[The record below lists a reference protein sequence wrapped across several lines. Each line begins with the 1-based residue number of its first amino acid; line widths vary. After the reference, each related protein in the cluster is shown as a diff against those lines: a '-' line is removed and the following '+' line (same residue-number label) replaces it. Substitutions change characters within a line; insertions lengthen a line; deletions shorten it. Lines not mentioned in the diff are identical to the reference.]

1 MLGETKKK
9 RMPFSEGTHDGGAQV
24 CTLKVMKITH
34 KQNVTGLIMLSGLVI
49 KPVVEVRARFYM
61 LSMPFFPVWSLYL
74 LSACLYIVYTYASTN
89 PPLRSLRICIYN
101 CRTVYYI
108 VNSTLNVFST
118 KFTIRQP
125 ERQRGFVTLDACRNA

>member
-61 LSMPFFPVWSLYL
+61 LSMPFFFPFG
-74 LSACLYIVYTYASTN
+74 LYICCLLAFISYIRTH
-89 PPLRSLRICIYN
+89 LRILPYEAYEYVFITVARCIISL
-101 CRTVYYI
+101 I
-108 VNSTLNVFST
+108 V
-118 KFTIRQP
+118 R
-125 ERQRGFVTLDACRNA
+125 